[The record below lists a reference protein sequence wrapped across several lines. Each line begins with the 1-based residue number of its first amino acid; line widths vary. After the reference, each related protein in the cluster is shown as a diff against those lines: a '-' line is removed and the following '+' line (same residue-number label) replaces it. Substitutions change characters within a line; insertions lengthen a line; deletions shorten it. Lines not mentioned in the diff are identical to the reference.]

1 MNCEAARAAMDD
13 QFAGE
18 DLGERA
24 EQLRAHL
31 AACDSCRERYDRLAR
46 VDLAMAR
53 GGLSEQRLD
62 ALQARILGKAVVPP
76 AELAPPPP
84 PLPPRRAGWGTL
96 LAAAAVVLTVVA
108 IPVLR
113 SMQEEGFQPR
123 GGGESWGVRAF
134 CVTGGAVSAEAL
146 PGGTLKCPAGSL
158 VQFTYTAPAPAQLSI
173 ALEGSGQRFFPA
185 EAERAAVDAGID
197 VALPLSTPVGEWL
210 TGPQKVTARFTDP
223 AGKILAES
231 TVTVTP

>member
-1 MNCEAARAAMDD
+1 MNCEAARAAMDE

-18 DLGERA
+18 ELGERA
-24 EQLRAHL
+24 EQLHAHL
-31 AACDSCRERYDRLAR
+31 ASCESCRERYDRLAR
-46 VDLAMAR
+46 VDLVMTK

-62 ALQARILGKAVVPP
+62 ALQARILGKAALPP

-84 PLPPRRAGWGTL
+84 PARRAGWGTL
-96 LAAAAVVLTVVA
+96 LAAAAVVITVVA

-134 CVTGGAVSAEAL
+134 CVTQGAVSAEAL

-158 VQFTYTAPAPAQLSI
+158 VQFTYTAPQAAQLSI
-173 ALEGSGQRFFPA
+173 SLEGSGQRFFPA

-210 TGPQKVTARFTDP
+210 SGPQKVTARFTDP
-223 AGKILAES
+223 AGKLLSES
-231 TVTVTP
+231 TVTVMP